1 MLSVL
6 LDAAMNATIILG
18 PILLCSI
25 LLSINEQRKLEAER
39 LRMEEERKQKELQ
52 DYANRLYAQNSAL
65 QFYSRNNY

>member
-1 MLSVL
+1 MLSVTL
-6 LDAAMNATIILG
+6 NAVMNASIILL
-18 PILLCSI
+18 PIFVGSVF
-25 LLSINEQRKLEAER
+25 LSINEQRKLEAER